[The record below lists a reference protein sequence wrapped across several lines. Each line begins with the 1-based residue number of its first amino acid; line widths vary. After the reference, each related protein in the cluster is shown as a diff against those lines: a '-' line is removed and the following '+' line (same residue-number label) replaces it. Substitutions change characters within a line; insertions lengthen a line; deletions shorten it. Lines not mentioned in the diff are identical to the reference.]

1 MYKIVLL
8 YLNANNRV
16 DYAHATDLAERCL
29 SDACRAT
36 LGDAEAMLQRWPALH
51 LGARVLLM
59 SQARDARRDLSA
71 RSGVR
76 HLR

>member
-1 MYKIVLL
+1 LYKIVLL
-8 YLNANNRV
+8 YLNANNCV
-16 DYAHATDLAERCL
+16 DHAHATDPAERYL

-36 LGDAEAMLQRWPALH
+36 VGDAEAMLQSGHALH
-51 LGARVLLM
+51 LGATVLLM